1 MGVDERAYI
10 RMELTGAQRVIAQLG
25 ATEAQLTRLAR
36 AEQLVGIEGERAGRR
51 SFLMNQALFTMR
63 RLAYSGTL
71 VLIGLGAAATAMGFK
86 FNMSMESN
94 QLAFKSFLGSAQAAT
109 EELNFLYDLA
119 AKTPF
124 EFTQLALGSRQ
135 LMAFG
140 MNVQTVNRTMT
151 GLADAMSAM
160 GLSTEAIGRA
170 TLALGQ
176 IQSSGKL
183 LGQDL
188 RQLEQLG
195 LVQPQ
200 DLAERLGINPA
211 DISNVGALNIPSDVA
226 IDAIVSLWEEK
237 FHGAA
242 EEFQKTFMG
251 QISTIHDYAS
261 RLFGMKS
268 FPLFRDLE
276 TNVLPHISTM
286 LLDMTAEL
294 QRNPKATMFDLVKI
308 ADKDLQAGGRLIGI
322 FRVLDSTLGTFVR
335 FIRGSLLPAMA
346 AVAGSPLVRVLLGA
360 LTALGIVIDT
370 LINKTGVFKYVVE
383 ALLYVLLIERLLLMK
398 NWLWSSKTVGM
409 LIRMT
414 MFTKLLRAAKYM
426 LIGAQILYNI
436 VFNKEYRLA
445 VRWLVMQNLRLL
457 MGNRIVRMYKLWVA
471 WMYASNR
478 AQNGGFAAGLKNN
491 GMLARLSRTIHR
503 VTFVAFKNFT
513 LTLRTKVIP
522 AMKRYTAMVIANT
535 AAWLTNPI
543 VLLVVAVI
551 ALYTGLVI
559 LYFKW
564 KRFHDLVNATFNF
577 IQSHIYLAVFLG
589 PVIGPLMITIKL
601 VRTLYNWFKRLANFF
616 RHPLR
621 LKISL
626 GGGFGGGGK
635 GILKNLMGLMMNPA
649 GFLLSK
655 SGIPGAKYL
664 NPTNW
669 VPHFAEGGVQNMSGH
684 AVVGEAGP
692 ELVTLPAGARI
703 TPLGSSALG
712 PGMPVFPD
720 TINLR
725 AILRVDGR
733 DIAEVVSRHRL
744 DRTARR

>member
-1 MGVDERAYI
+1 
-10 RMELTGAQRVIAQLG
+10 MELTGAQRVIAQLG

-36 AEQLVGIEGERAGRR
+36 AEELVGIEGERAGRR
-51 SFLMNQALFTMR
+51 GFLMNQALFTMR

-71 VLIGLGAAATAMGFK
+71 VLIGLGAAATTMGFR

-94 QLAFKSFLGSAQAAT
+94 MLAFKSFLGSAQAARQ
-109 EELNFLYDLA
+109 ELNFLYDLA

-140 MNVQTVNRTMT
+140 MNVETVNRTMT

-200 DLAERLGINPA
+200 DLAQRLGLDPA
-211 DISNVGALNIPSDVA
+211 AMSNVGALNIPSNVA
-226 IDAIVSLWEEK
+226 IDAIVSLWEDK

-242 EEFQKTFMG
+242 AEFQHTFIG

-268 FPLFRDLE
+268 FPLFRSLE
-276 TNVLPHISTM
+276 KTTLPHISKM
-286 LLDMTAEL
+286 ILDMTKEL
-294 QRNPKATMFDLVKI
+294 QRNPDASMFDLAKI
-308 ADKDLQAGGRLIGI
+308 ADKDLNAGGRLLNM
-322 FRVLDSTLGTFVR
+322 FRLLDATLGTFVR

-346 AVAGSPLVRVLLGA
+346 AVATSLPVRVLLGA
-360 LTALGIVIDT
+360 VVALGTVLDI

-383 ALLYVLLIERLLLMK
+383 ALLFVLLVEKGLLIA
-398 NWLWSSKTVGM
+398 NWLWSSRTVALM
-409 LIRMT
+409 IRMT
-414 MFTKLLRAAKYM
+414 MITKLLRAAKLL

-436 VFNKEYRLA
+436 VFDKEYRLA
-445 VRWLVMQNLRLL
+445 IRWIIMQNIRLVL
-457 MGNRIVRMYKLWVA
+457 GSKIVRMYKLWVA
-471 WMYASNR
+471 WMFLSNR
-478 AQNGGFAAGLKNN
+478 AQNGGFAAGYKNN
-491 GMLARLSRTIHR
+491 SMLARLSRTIYNL
-503 VTFVAFKNFT
+503 TFVRLKNFI
-513 LTLRTKVIP
+513 LMVRYRLIP
-522 AMKRYTAMVIANT
+522 ALVSFTAEVWAST
-535 AAWLTNPI
+535 AALLVNPI
-543 VLLVVAVI
+543 FLLATAVLVLTV
-551 ALYTGLVI
+551 GLTI

-564 KRFHDLVNATFNF
+564 KRFHDLVNRTFSW
-577 IQSHIYLAVFLG
+577 IQSHIWIAAFLG

-601 VRTLYNWFKRLANFF
+601 VRTLYDWFSRLRNFF

-621 LKISL
+621 IRITL
-626 GGGFGGGGK
+626 GSGLN
-635 GILKNLMGLMMNPA
+635 ILKKVLGFALNPA
-649 GFLLSK
+649 GFLTRRL
-655 SGIPGAKYL
+655 PGAKYL
-664 NPTNW
+664 DPTHW
-669 VPHFAEGGVQNMSGH
+669 IPHWAKGGTQQMAGH

-703 TPLGSSALG
+703 TPIGSSALG
-712 PGMPVFPD
+712 GGMPIFPE

-744 DRTARR
+744 DRAARR